1 VSDWK
6 YAGVNNS
13 EDWKYL
19 GVNNSEEL
27 AQVHV
32 FLMKKTQPG
41 GAVYFRITVKEFAT
55 PPQGQRLCFFA
66 EADKSVNQ
74 KTASVVPVGWG
85 DSLRS
90 ALSDCMRM
98 IREFPYEGEERG

>member
-1 VSDWK
+1 MSDWK

-32 FLMKKTQPG
+32 FLMKKTQPE
-41 GAVYFRITVKEFAT
+41 GAVYFRITVKEYAK
-55 PPQGQRLCFFA
+55 PP
-66 EADKSVNQ
+66 K
-74 KTASVVPVGWG
+74 ASVCAFL
-85 DSLRS
+85 LRPTKRS
-90 ALSDCMRM
+90 
-98 IREFPYEGEERG
+98 IRRPPRLFL